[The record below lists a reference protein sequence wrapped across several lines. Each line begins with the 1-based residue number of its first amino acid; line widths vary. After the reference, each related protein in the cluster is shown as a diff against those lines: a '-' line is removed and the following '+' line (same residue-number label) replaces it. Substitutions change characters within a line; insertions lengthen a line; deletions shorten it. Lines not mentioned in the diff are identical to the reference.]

1 MRIINDEAM
10 ENGERE
16 RKREGKEED
25 RATKSCYPGR
35 QGATKALIW
44 VTLSLLFHDPERSLT
59 ETPTIRSC
67 SPLRRNKAAGVKQ
80 RTSHLHTF
88 RM

>member
-1 MRIINDEAM
+1 M
-10 ENGERE
+10 ERE
-16 RKREGKEED
+16 REKEKEED

-44 VTLSLLFHDPERSLT
+44 VTFSLHVFHYPERGLT
-59 ETPTIRSC
+59 ETPTTRSC

-88 RM
+88 RT